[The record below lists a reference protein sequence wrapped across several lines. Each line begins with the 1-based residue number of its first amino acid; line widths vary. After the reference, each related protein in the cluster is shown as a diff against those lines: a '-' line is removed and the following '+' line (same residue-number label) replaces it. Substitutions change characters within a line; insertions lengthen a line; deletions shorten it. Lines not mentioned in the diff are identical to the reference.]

1 MSSRSESP
9 GQLSLFE
16 RERLVAPVGT
26 SDKAVVERLASRLI
40 EEADAEPPIDV
51 RVIASLRG
59 ISRIE
64 ARAQEWAGLLI
75 PTEGQL
81 HVRVRDTDGRR
92 RQRFTIGHEAVHTF
106 MPGFEDVVQHRCEPH
121 QRGDRTETLCDF
133 GAAELLMPARTFQ
146 RDLLAAGFGLD
157 AVEDLAESYDT
168 SIEASGIRTVDYWR
182 EPAALLVFKVQLKP
196 SERSATEA
204 EPKLRLAWSTTSG
217 AWPYLLR
224 HKSVDENSPFHAALM
239 GESIA
244 TRSSL
249 RGLASQ
255 ELEVELEARA
265 YGPGRVVALA
275 RPVAAT
281 VAA

>member
-1 MSSRSESP
+1 VSSRSESP

-16 RERLVAPVGT
+16 RERLIAPVGM
-26 SDKAVVERLASRLI
+26 SDKAVIERLASRLG
-40 EEADAEPPIDV
+40 EEADAEPPIDI

-64 ARAQEWAGLLI
+64 ARTQEWAGLLI

-92 RQRFTIGHEAVHTF
+92 RQRFTIGHEAIHTF
-106 MPGFEDVVQHRCEPH
+106 MPGFEDVIQHRCEPH
-121 QRGDRTETLCDF
+121 QRGDRTEHLCDI
-133 GAAELLMPARTFQ
+133 GAAEILLPARHFE
-146 RDLLAAGFGLD
+146 RDLLTAGFGLD
-157 AVEDLAESYDT
+157 AVEDLADSYDT
-168 SIEASGIRTVDYWR
+168 SVEATGIRTVEYWR

-196 SERSATEA
+196 SERGATGA

-224 HKSVDENSPFHAALM
+224 HKSVDENSPFQAALM

-244 TRSSL
+244 MRSSL
-249 RGLASQ
+249 HGLAS
-255 ELEVELEARA
+255 EALEVELEARA
-265 YGPGRVVALA
+265 YGPDRVVALA
-275 RPVAAT
+275 RRVEAIAA
-281 VAA
+281 A